1 MIFTR
6 YVYLGE
12 NTIKFEDALQR
23 YPWQKYSSPEYPIG
37 PVRNQFNREIS
48 DNSACSTFCT
58 FQKDVN
64 TSTKSK
70 GINVNCAESRTSD
83 DSSSLQKDTACDSQV
98 HIIPAIGVNSQV
110 ANCCQLMSAR
120 HEGINVDSYSDHTEK
135 QEVFPCPVKEADSH
149 TVHSSELSSN
159 SDDAGDR
166 CEQPSPFSLAEE
178 TNQAEEEDV
187 TEGHVNEDV
196 VEQFANVLMEAVR
209 RRVFNLPRITETCT
223 TSGKLQDNV
232 TDDDKETVVGVGN
245 KTRSNVGI
253 LFSGGLDSIVLA
265 ALADR

>member
-6 YVYLGE
+6 YVYLDE

-23 YPWQKYSSPEYPIG
+23 YPWQKYSSSEYPIG
-37 PVRNQFNREIS
+37 PVCNQFNREIS
-48 DNSACSTFCT
+48 DHSACSTFCT

-64 TSTKSK
+64 ASTKSK

-83 DSSSLQKDTACDSQV
+83 DSSSLQKNAACDSQV

-110 ANCCQLMSAR
+110 ANWYQLMSAR
-120 HEGINVDSYSDHTEK
+120 YDGINVDSYCDHTDK
-135 QEVFPCPVKEADSH
+135 QEVLPCPVKEDSG
-149 TVHSSELSSN
+149 TVHSLELSSN
-159 SDDAGDR
+159 SEAAGDR
-166 CEQPSPFSLAEE
+166 CQQPSPFSLGEK

-187 TEGHVNEDV
+187 TQGHVNEDV

-209 RRVFNLPRITETCT
+209 RRVFNLPRITETCI

-232 TDDDKETVVGVGN
+232 SDDEKETVVGVGN